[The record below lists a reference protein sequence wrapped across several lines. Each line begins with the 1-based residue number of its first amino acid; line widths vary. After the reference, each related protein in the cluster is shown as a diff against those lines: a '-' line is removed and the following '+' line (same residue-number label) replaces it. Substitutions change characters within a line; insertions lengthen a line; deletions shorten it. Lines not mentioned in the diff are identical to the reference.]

1 MAIKVFSDRTRNI
14 NIHLPPLRSSYG
26 PGYKRFVTTFAFLQV
41 YFLNSLERQGIRM
54 VCFQVVLIIIK
65 ETISE
70 SARTQIKG
78 VMAKLSLRTISMIGR
93 FQRFTKIRSS
103 AIDIGKV

>member
-1 MAIKVFSDRTRNI
+1 
-14 NIHLPPLRSSYG
+14 
-26 PGYKRFVTTFAFLQV
+26 
-41 YFLNSLERQGIRM
+41 M

-70 SARTQIKG
+70 SARTQIKE
-78 VMAKLSLRTISMIGR
+78 VTAKLSLRIISMIGR

-103 AIDIGKV
+103 AVKIGKVQCMGLFCKRKLKITNES